1 MSATAQK
8 NTQYRRPQGHAALV
22 FFLLLGVM
30 PLAAGLV
37 YALLYSLGLIGYLN
51 TGFTL
56 QYWYIALTSKALWA
70 SLTLSLGLAVLVSAV
85 SFFLALRC
93 VIALHPYLKQRGVR
107 FSLHLP
113 LALPPLVAAFVSFQW
128 LGGTGMLARG
138 AHAIG
143 LIQTTDSFPVLVN
156 DPYYIGVFVTLLL
169 LNFPFILLLVLDQYD
184 RAGIPEY
191 VHLAATLGGNSA
203 QIRRKVIQAILVHR
217 VLPTLVLYT
226 VFLFGAFEVPLLLG
240 QQSPAMISVLISQK
254 FSKFNLAD
262 VPVAYTCAVLY
273 AGVILVLI
281 ACFWRWHF
289 RQSLNTEPA

>member
-1 MSATAQK
+1 MSATTQK
-8 NTQYRRPQGHAALV
+8 NNLYRRPQGHAALV
-22 FFLLLGVM
+22 FFFLLGVF
-30 PLAAGLV
+30 PLVAGLV
-37 YALLYSLGLIGYLN
+37 YAGLYSLGLIGYLN

-56 QYWYIALTSKALWA
+56 QYWYISLTSKALWA
-70 SLTLSLGLAVLVSAV
+70 SLALSLGLATTVSAV

-93 VIALHPYLKQRGVR
+93 VIALRLHLKQRGMR

-191 VHLAATLGGNSA
+191 VHLAATLGGNAA
-203 QIRRKVIQAILVHR
+203 QIRRKVIRAILLHR
-217 VLPTLVLYT
+217 ILPTLVLYT
-226 VFLFGAFEVPLLLG
+226 VFLFGAYEVPLLLG

-262 VPVAYTCAVLY
+262 VPVAYTGAVLY
-273 AGVILVLI
+273 ACVILVLI

>member
-1 MSATAQK
+1 MSATKQK
-8 NTQYRRPQGHAALV
+8 NNLYRRPQGHAALV
-22 FFLLLGVM
+22 FFFLLGVF

-37 YALLYSLGLIGYLN
+37 YAGLYSLGLIGYLN

-56 QYWYIALTSKALWA
+56 QYWYISLTSKALWA
-70 SLTLSLGLAVLVSAV
+70 SLALSLGLATTVSAV

-93 VIALHPYLKQRGVR
+93 VVALRPHLKQRGVR

-184 RAGIPEY
+184 RVGIPEY
-191 VHLAATLGGNSA
+191 ANLAATLGGNPT
-203 QIRRKVIQAILVHR
+203 QIRRKVIRAILIHR

-226 VFLFGAFEVPLLLG
+226 VFLFGAYEVPLLLG

-262 VPVAYTCAVLY
+262 VPVAYTGAVLY